1 MLQIYRNL
9 QPSEE
14 LSALCQQI
22 LARGL
27 DWKDHLTDYEVD
39 ITATH
44 LASYFA
50 LLQPSGDS
58 KSFSTAS
65 LSLLDRLVAAIDEDA
80 AKMHE
85 SSDFTTYFIPT
96 CQSAMRALSLIV
108 SSHPSLL
115 DDMKRC
121 KKLLKSSFLIFH
133 ETLNVVADSDIFA
146 GEENSEDPLSSLLS
160 KGPIQPS
167 LGANSP
173 SENIPIAK
181 NKLDCR
187 GHIIGEADPQQTER
201 LKRLMLSSWLTC
213 KHSVLLVSS
222 IVTLLD
228 DKSFE
233 KSKETHP
240 RALDAVRTYLRNDSV
255 DENETVLTTDDV
267 IFLVWDLLGSMLT
280 IKHIGGIV
288 FVADAI
294 TSILKRVTSLG
305 PWNSLLAG

>member
-1 MLQIYRNL
+1 M
-9 QPSEE
+9 QPSDQ
-14 LSALCQQI
+14 LAALCRQI
-22 LARGL
+22 LERGL
-27 DWKDHLTDYEVD
+27 DWKEHLTDYKVD

-50 LLQPSGDS
+50 LLQPNDESKEFSEDS
-58 KSFSTAS
+58 VS
-65 LSLLDRLVAAIDEDA
+65 LVDRLVRAIDEDA

-85 SSDFTTYFIPT
+85 SSDFTSYFIPT
-96 CQSAMRALSLIV
+96 CQSALRALSLII
-108 SSHPSLL
+108 SSYPALL

-121 KKLLKSSFLIFH
+121 KTLLKSSFLIFH

-167 LGANSP
+167 LGTNSP

-187 GHIIGEADPQQTER
+187 GHIIGEADPEQTER

-213 KHSVLLVSS
+213 KHSVLLISS
-222 IVTLLD
+222 IITLLE
-228 DKSFE
+228 DKNFE
-233 KSKETHP
+233 KSKETRLP
-240 RALDAVRTYLRNDSV
+240 ALDAIRSYLRNDAV
-255 DENETVLTTDDV
+255 NENENEFILTTDDV
-267 IFLVWDLLGSMLT
+267 IFLVWDLLSSMLT

-305 PWNSLLAG
+305 QWNSLLAGYE

>member
-1 MLQIYRNL
+1 ME
-9 QPSEE
+9 PSEQ
-14 LSALCQQI
+14 LTTLCNQI
-22 LARGL
+22 LERGL
-27 DWKDHLTDYEVD
+27 DWKEHLTDYEVD

-50 LLQPSGDS
+50 LVQPNGDS
-58 KSFSTAS
+58 TFSDAS
-65 LSLLDRLVAAIDEDA
+65 LSLLDRFVRRIDEDA

-85 SSDFTTYFIPT
+85 SSDFVSYFIPT
-96 CQSAMRALSLIV
+96 CQSALRALSLIL
-108 SSHPSLL
+108 SSYPSLL
-115 DDMKRC
+115 DDKKRC
-121 KKLLKSSFLIFH
+121 KVLLKSSFMIFH

-146 GEENSEDPLSSLLS
+146 SEESSDDPLSSLLS

-167 LGANSP
+167 LGTNSP

-213 KHSVLLVSS
+213 KHSVLLLSS
-222 IVTLLD
+222 IVTLLG

-233 KSKETHP
+233 KNKEARLP
-240 RALDAVRTYLRNDSV
+240 ALDAVRTYLRNDV
-255 DENETVLTTDDV
+255 VEANECVLTTDDV
-267 IFLVWDLLGSMLT
+267 IFLVWDLLSSMLT

-305 PWNSLLAG
+305 QWNSVLAG